1 MSQHSYSIGMA
12 SAYFALMKG
21 GGEHYTLYLSNA
33 LGKMGHGVSIICGKQ
48 PLSEPH
54 PLSENIPINYVSQLF
69 FLRDLGAKKI
79 PYLSGLGALLH
90 NLQYQCFLEWHLDK
104 VHDYDIIHT
113 HDPNSLY
120 MAIKVKQKYGVPVVA
135 SFHGPPNQKMIS
147 AVKEI
152 DAVLPV
158 SDSICQ
164 TFLEHGVN
172 NVYCIPCAVDR
183 TQFKKMKIDDSE
195 RPINIFGHIILFVG
209 RLMPIKNI
217 ENLIKAFRIVSA
229 SDPSAR
235 LVIVGDGPS
244 KKYLV
249 SLAERLDLREKV
261 LFTGVI
267 PYDDLPRLY
276 NIADVF
282 VLPSLYE
289 SFSLVALE
297 AAACGVPIVISEEAK
312 AIIKTIGNDALFPV
326 NPHDPEHIS
335 HGILSALNCGKNSQI
350 VDLALRRIEKLDW
363 DRNARMVTTIYDL
376 VINS

>member
-1 MSQHSYSIGMA
+1 
-12 SAYFALMKG
+12 
-21 GGEHYTLYLSNA
+21 
-33 LGKMGHGVSIICGKQ
+33 
-48 PLSEPH
+48 
-54 PLSENIPINYVSQLF
+54 LSENIPINYVSQLF

-79 PYLSGLGALLH
+79 PYLSGFGSLLH
-90 NLQYQCFLEWHLDK
+90 NLQYQRHLKYHLDK
-104 VHDYDIIHT
+104 HHDYDILHT

-120 MAIKVKQKYGVPVVA
+120 VAIRIKQKYGIPVVA
-135 SFHGPPNQKMIS
+135 SFHGPPNQKLI
-147 AVKEI
+147 ADVKKI
-152 DAVLPV
+152 DAVFPV
-158 SDSICQ
+158 NDSICQ
-164 TFLEHGVN
+164 IFLEQGVN

-183 TQFKKMKIDDSE
+183 TKFKKMEIKDAD
-195 RPINIFGHIILFVG
+195 RPINVFGHIVLFVG

-217 ENLIKAFRIVSA
+217 ENLIKAFYIVSA
-229 SDPSAR
+229 SDPRAY
-235 LVIVGDGPS
+235 LVIVGEGPS
-244 KKYLV
+244 KRDLI
-249 SLAERLDLREKV
+249 SLTEKLGLEKKV
-261 LFTGVI
+261 LFTGAM
-267 PYDDLPRLY
+267 PHEDLPRVY
-276 NIADVF
+276 NMADVF